1 MNKYLVGGAVR
12 DFILKIKI
20 RDRDWLVIGATP
32 KMMIDKGYFQV
43 GKVFP
48 IFIHPIS
55 KEEYSLARIE
65 TKIGKKN
72 IDFNNNY
79 DNKTILNEDL
89 KRRDITI
96 NSIAMNKYGN
106 FIDPCNGLRDI
117 KKRVIR
123 HISSVFKE
131 DPLRIFRVASFAA
144 RLLHLNFYVSKKTI
158 LFMKNMIKKG
168 DLKYIKAERIW
179 KETRKALISNNPHIY
194 FYILNKCGALKETF
208 PEIYNSIK
216 NKLKY
221 NKNNEKA
228 IINIFKIRKNSVFNV
243 SVRFALFCLKFK
255 INKVKLI
262 KSICTRIK
270 IPNKIANVAIVST
283 LYYDHIDNI
292 KYRSSKY
299 IINIFNKINAWN
311 RPYIVKMMSIIF
323 FLHKDKKKNKFS
335 NSFFLYKYF
344 YLIKNIDFKEA
355 IKKKY
360 DKSSINIA
368 LNNKRILYLNKF
380 L

>member
-12 DFILKIKI
+12 DFILKSSI
-20 RDRDWLVIGATP
+20 RDRDWLVIGFTP
-32 KMMIDKGYFQV
+32 KMMFDRGYFQV
-43 GKVFP
+43 GKFFP
-48 IFIHPIS
+48 VFIHPVS
-55 KEEYSLARIE
+55 KEEYSLARTE
-65 TKIGKKN
+65 SKIGKKHT
-72 IDFNNNY
+72 DFNTNYNN
-79 DNKTILNEDL
+79 KITLNEDL

-117 KKRVIR
+117 KRRIIK
-123 HISSVFKE
+123 HISNSFEE

-144 RLLHLNFYVSKKTI
+144 RLSHLNFYVSKKTI
-158 LFMKNMIKKG
+158 IFMKNMIKRG
-168 DLKYIKAERIW
+168 DLKYVTAERIW
-179 KETRKALISNNPHIY
+179 KETRKALKSKNPHIY
-194 FYILNKCGALKETF
+194 FYILYKCNALKKVF

-228 IINIFKIRKNSVFNV
+228 TINIFRIHKNVIFNV
-243 SVRFALFCLKFK
+243 SIRLALFFLRFN
-255 INKVKLI
+255 INDSKLI
-262 KSICTRIK
+262 RSICTRIK
-270 IPNKIANVAIVST
+270 VPNKIANVAIVST
-283 LYYDHIDNI
+283 LYYNHINNI
-292 KYRSSKY
+292 KYKSSKY
-299 IINIFNKINAWN
+299 IINIFDEISAWN
-311 RPYIVKMMSIIF
+311 RPYIIKMMSIIF
-323 FLHKDKKKNKFS
+323 FLHKDKRKNKFS

-344 YLIKNIDFKEA
+344 YLVKNINFKDI

-360 DKSSINIA
+360 DKPSISLA